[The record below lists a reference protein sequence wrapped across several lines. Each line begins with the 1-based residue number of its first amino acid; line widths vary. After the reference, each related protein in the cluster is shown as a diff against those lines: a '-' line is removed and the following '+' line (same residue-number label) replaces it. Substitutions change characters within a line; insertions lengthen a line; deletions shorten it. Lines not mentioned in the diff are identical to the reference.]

1 MRPRWSDDDRPHDE
15 VAPQG
20 ADGDAY
26 VDPPARGTE
35 TGPAPEGRLLLAADD
50 HVLRA
55 LTAAAERAGCR
66 DVRVRRT
73 GAGDAE
79 ARGGL
84 AEWAE
89 KETLTAADAVLHVAR
104 SAAELAATADQ
115 CADAGAWLGQVLVHG
130 DELWTGPLGP
140 ADRTAA
146 ASAWRR
152 LRGSRAQGR
161 PDGPVGAAPDG
172 FGAASMGGAPDGT
185 AGAVLAD
192 GRAEWIAD
200 RLLGA
205 WLGRG
210 AAGAAGA
217 VEGTGGAGSVG
228 DAGAGGAGS
237 GAAAGEAEAEAEGE
251 AGAAGAARVGGVAGG
266 CGHTGEP
273 YLVRTDVRTSSSG
286 RHPVV
291 PLPRPGRSVT
301 RAGTE
306 TGARVAFLGRIGG
319 AAVEP
324 ARLLERID
332 AVADAR
338 TGLLGPVPEATPGPT
353 GLWGCAVEVPD
364 PFGPLPADAPGVT
377 VWGHGRDARSARLA
391 ALLDA
396 FAAYGTLAAAPDAR
410 GGREVW
416 GLDLVTDRL
425 RRVPA
430 AEAYPA
436 PAHGTPY
443 RLPTGAAAGLT
454 WVAAVEAALTGH
466 CEALVVHRLAQPG
479 VRVPRLALP
488 DHGGPAALRALRA
501 AGEPV
506 AHDLSGLLSVPACA
520 IRLGGDTVVAVA
532 ATRSEALAAAAE
544 RALIARERGVPPTGA
559 GPVVPTVPSVTPDR
573 EAAGRPLPVEDGA
586 SGRAGLVEVL
596 RARGRTPV
604 AVLLD
609 HDPQAVRL
617 LPYLVHVALLD
628 G

>member
-20 ADGDAY
+20 SADGDAY
-26 VDPPARGTE
+26 VDPPARGTGA
-35 TGPAPEGRLLLAADD
+35 GPAPDERLLLAADD

-73 GAGDAE
+73 GEGDAE
-79 ARGGL
+79 ALGGL
-84 AEWAE
+84 AEWVE
-89 KETLTAADAVLHVAR
+89 NETFTAADAVLHVAR
-104 SAAELAATADQ
+104 STAELAATADR
-115 CADAGAWLGQVLVHG
+115 CADAGAWLGQVLIHG

-152 LRGSRAQGR
+152 LRGSAAQGR

-172 FGAASMGGAPDGT
+172 P
-185 AGAVLAD
+185 AGAVLAV

-210 AAGAAGA
+210 GAAAAGA
-217 VEGTGGAGSVG
+217 VEGTGGAGSGG

-237 GAAAGEAEAEAEGE
+237 GAAAGTGE
-251 AGAAGAARVGGVAGG
+251 AGAAGAARVGDVGDVGDGAGG
-266 CGHTGEP
+266 SGHAGEP
-273 YLVRTDVRTSSSG
+273 HLVRTDVRTSSSG

-291 PLPRPGRSVT
+291 PLPRPGRSAT

-353 GLWGCAVEVPD
+353 GLWGCAVAVPD
-364 PFGPLPADAPGVT
+364 PFGPLPADTPGVT

-396 FAAYGTLAAAPDAR
+396 LAAYGTLAAAPDAR

-436 PAHGTPY
+436 PAPGTPY

-488 DHGGPAALRALRA
+488 DRGGPAALRALRA

-506 AHDLSGLLSVPACA
+506 AHDLSALLSAPACA
-520 IRLGGDTVVAVA
+520 IRLGDDTVVAVA

-544 RALIARERGVPPTGA
+544 RALLAREKGVPPTGA
-559 GPVVPTVPSVTPDR
+559 GPVVLTVPSVTPDR
-573 EAAGRPLPVEDGA
+573 EEAGRPLPVEDGA

>member
-1 MRPRWSDDDRPHDE
+1 MRPRWRDDDRPHE
-15 VAPQG
+15 EAAPRG
-20 ADGDAY
+20 AADGDAH
-26 VDPPARGTE
+26 VEPPARGAGD
-35 TGPAPEGRLLLAADD
+35 GPVPDGRLLLAGEDQ
-50 HVLRA
+50 VLRA
-55 LTAAAERAGCR
+55 LAGAATRAGCR

-73 GAGDAE
+73 GGGDAE
-79 ARGGL
+79 APGTT
-84 AEWAE
+84 EWTAG
-89 KETLTAADAVLHVAR
+89 ETLSAADAVLHVAR
-104 SAAELAATADQ
+104 STAELAATADR

-152 LRGSRAQGR
+152 LRGLSPGVRS
-161 PDGPVGAAPDG
+161 AAP
-172 FGAASMGGAPDGT
+172 SGT
-185 AGAVLAD
+185 APVDPGAVLAP

-200 RLLGA
+200 LLLGA

-210 AAGAAGA
+210 GTGAAGT
-217 VEGTGGAGSVG
+217 V
-228 DAGAGGAGS
+228 AGAGATAGQGFPGAGTAGGAETPGAGGS
-237 GAAAGEAEAEAEGE
+237 GASDAET
-251 AGAAGAARVGGVAGG
+251 VGGPGDDRG
-266 CGHTGEP
+266 SC
-273 YLVRTDVRTSSSG
+273 LMRTDLRTSSGG

-291 PLPRPGRSVT
+291 PFPRPGRSAT

-306 TGARVAFLGRIGG
+306 TGARAAFLGRIGG
-319 AAVEP
+319 APVEP

-338 TGLLGPVPEATPGPT
+338 TGLIGPVPEATPGPT

-364 PFGPLPADAPGVT
+364 PFGPPSADGPGVT
-377 VWGHGRDARSARLA
+377 VWGHGRDAHSARLA

-396 FAAYGTLAAAPDAR
+396 LAAYGSLAAAPDAR

-425 RRVPA
+425 RRVFA

-436 PAHGTPY
+436 PAPGTPY
-443 RLPTGAAAGLT
+443 RLPTGVAAGLT
-454 WVAAVEAALTGH
+454 WAAAVEAALITH

-479 VRVPRLALP
+479 IRVPRLALP
-488 DHGGPAALRALRA
+488 DHAGPAALRALRA

-506 AHDLSGLLSVPACA
+506 VHDLTALVPVPACA
-520 IRLGGDTVVAVA
+520 VRLGDDTVVAVA
-532 ATRSEALAAAAE
+532 ATWDEALAAAAE
-544 RALIARERGVPPTGA
+544 RALLAGEKGVPSTGS
-559 GPVVPTVPSVTPDR
+559 GPSVPTVPSVTPDR
-573 EAAGRPLPVEDGA
+573 ETAGGRLPVEDGA

-617 LPYLVHVALLD
+617 LPYLVHVMLLD

>member
-1 MRPRWSDDDRPHDE
+1 MRPRWSDDDRPRDE

-20 ADGDAY
+20 SADGDAY
-26 VDPPARGTE
+26 VCPPVRGT
-35 TGPAPEGRLLLAADD
+35 GPGRAPDGRLLLAGEGHA
-50 HVLRA
+50 LRA
-55 LTAAAERAGCR
+55 LTAAAERAGCP

-73 GAGDAE
+73 DEGGAE
-79 ARGGL
+79 ALGGL

-89 KETLTAADAVLHVAR
+89 RERLTAADTVLHVAR
-104 SAAELAATADQ
+104 STAELAATADR
-115 CADAGAWLGQVLVHG
+115 CADVGAWLGQVLVHE

-152 LRGSRAQGR
+152 LRGFPPQGR
-161 PDGPVGAAPDG
+161 LDGPVGAAPV
-172 FGAASMGGAPDGT
+172 GGAVDGP
-185 AGAVLAD
+185 AGAVPAA

-210 AAGAAGA
+210 GAGAAGA
-217 VEGTGGAGSVG
+217 GEGTG

-237 GAAAGEAEAEAEGE
+237 GAAAGAGE
-251 AGAAGAARVGGVAGG
+251 AGAAGAARVGGDGGGAGG
-266 CGHTGEP
+266 RGHAGEP
-273 YLVRTDVRTSSSG
+273 YLVRTDVRTSSSS

-291 PLPRPGRSVT
+291 PLPRPGRSAT

-324 ARLLERID
+324 ARLLELID

-353 GLWGCAVEVPD
+353 GLWGCAVAVPD
-364 PFGPLPADAPGVT
+364 PFGPLPAEAPGVT

-396 FAAYGTLAAAPDAR
+396 LATYGTLAAAPNAR
-410 GGREVW
+410 SGREVW

-425 RRVPA
+425 RLVPA

-436 PAHGTPY
+436 PAPGTPY

-454 WVAAVEAALTGH
+454 WAAAVEAALTGH
-466 CEALVVHRLAQPG
+466 CEVLVTHRLAQPG

-488 DHGGPAALRALRA
+488 GHGGPAALHALRA

-506 AHDLSGLLSVPACA
+506 AHDLSALLSVPACA
-520 IRLGGDTVVAVA
+520 IRLGDDTVVAVA
-532 ATRSEALAAAAE
+532 ATWSEALAAAAE
-544 RALIARERGVPPTGA
+544 RALIAREKGAPPTGPA
-559 GPVVPTVPSVTPDR
+559 VPTVPSVTPDR
-573 EAAGRPLPVEDGA
+573 EAAARPLPVEDGVSA
-586 SGRAGLVEVL
+586 RAGLVEVL
-596 RARGRTPV
+596 RAQGRTPV

-609 HDPQAVRL
+609 HDPEAVRL

>member
-15 VAPQG
+15 VAPRG
-20 ADGDAY
+20 SADGDAY
-26 VDPPARGTE
+26 VHPSGGGT
-35 TGPAPEGRLLLAADD
+35 GSGRAPDGRLLLAGEGRL
-50 HVLRA
+50 LRA
-55 LTAAAERAGCR
+55 LTAAAERAGCS

-73 GAGDAE
+73 GEGDDE
-79 ARGGL
+79 ALGGL

-89 KETLTAADAVLHVAR
+89 KEMLTAADTVLHVAR
-104 SAAELAATADQ
+104 STAELAATADR
-115 CADAGAWLGQVLVHG
+115 CADARAWLGQVLVHG

-146 ASAWRR
+146 ASGWRR
-152 LRGSRAQGR
+152 LRGASPQSRL
-161 PDGPVGAAPDG
+161 DGPVGAEPDG
-172 FGAASMGGAPDGT
+172 FGGAPVGGAADGP
-185 AGAVLAD
+185 AGAVLAAE
-192 GRAEWIAD
+192 RAEWIAD
-200 RLLGA
+200 RLLDA

-210 AAGAAGA
+210 GAGARGVVA
-217 VEGTGGAGSVG
+217 GAGSVG
-228 DAGAGGAGS
+228 AS
-237 GAAAGEAEAEAEGE
+237 GTGE
-251 AGAAGAARVGGVAGG
+251 AGTVGGARAGGVAGG
-266 CGHTGEP
+266 LGDAGEP
-273 YLVRTDVRTSSSG
+273 CLVRTDVRTSSSS

-291 PLPRPGRSVT
+291 PLPRPDRSVT

-319 AAVEP
+319 AAVDP

-338 TGLLGPVPEATPGPT
+338 TGLLGPVREAKPGPT
-353 GLWGCAVEVPD
+353 GLWGCAVAVPD

-377 VWGHGRDARSARLA
+377 VWGHGPDARSARLA
-391 ALLDA
+391 AMLEAL
-396 FAAYGTLAAAPDAR
+396 AAYGTFAAAPHAR
-410 GGREVW
+410 SGCEVW

-436 PAHGTPY
+436 PAPGTPY

-454 WVAAVEAALTGH
+454 WAAALEAALTGH
-466 CEALVVHRLAQPG
+466 CEALVTARLAQPG
-479 VRVPRLALP
+479 ARVARLALP
-488 DHGGPAALRALRA
+488 DLGDPALVRMLRA

-506 AHDLSGLLSVPACA
+506 AHDLSALLSVPACA
-520 IRLGGDTVVAVA
+520 VRLGDDTVVAVA
-532 ATRSEALAAAAE
+532 ATWSEALAVAAE
-544 RALIARERGVPPTGA
+544 RALLAREMSVPPTGVGV
-559 GPVVPTVPSVTPDR
+559 GPVVPTVPSVTPNQ
-573 EAAGRPLPVEDGA
+573 EEVGRPFSVEDGA
-586 SGRAGLVEVL
+586 SGRAGLVEAL

-604 AVLLD
+604 AILLD

>member
-1 MRPRWSDDDRPHDE
+1 MRPRWSDDERPRDE
-15 VAPQG
+15 VAPQGG

-26 VDPPARGTE
+26 VDPPVRGTGS
-35 TGPAPEGRLLLAADD
+35 GPAPDGRLLLAGEG

-55 LTAAAERAGCR
+55 LMAAAERAGCR

-73 GAGDAE
+73 GEGDAE
-79 ARGGL
+79 TLGGL

-89 KETLTAADAVLHVAR
+89 GETLTAADAVLHVAR
-104 SAAELAATADQ
+104 STAELAATADR

-130 DELWTGPLGP
+130 DELWTGPFGP

-152 LRGSRAQGR
+152 LRGSPPQGR
-161 PDGPVGAAPDG
+161 PDGPVVGAADG
-172 FGAASMGGAPDGT
+172 P
-185 AGAVLAD
+185 AGVVLAA

-205 WLGRG
+205 WLGRDG
-210 AAGAAGA
+210 AGAAGA
-217 VEGTGGAGSVG
+217 VAGTGGPGSVGDAGVGRAGSVG
-228 DAGAGGAGS
+228 DAGA
-237 GAAAGEAEAEAEGE
+237 GE
-251 AGAAGAARVGGVAGG
+251 AGAAGAARVGGAAGG
-266 CGHTGEP
+266 CGHAGEP

-291 PLPRPGRSVT
+291 PLPRPGRSAT

-353 GLWGCAVEVPD
+353 GLWGCAVAVPD
-364 PFGPLPADAPGVT
+364 PFAPLPADAPGVT

-396 FAAYGTLAAAPDAR
+396 LAAYGTLAAAPDAR
-410 GGREVW
+410 SGRKVW

-436 PAHGTPY
+436 SAPGTPY

-454 WVAAVEAALTGH
+454 WAAAVEAALTGH
-466 CEALVVHRLAQPG
+466 CEALVIHRLAQPG

-501 AGEPV
+501 EGEPV
-506 AHDLSGLLSVPACA
+506 AHDLSALLSVPACA
-520 IRLGGDTVVAVA
+520 IRLGDDTVVAVA

-544 RALIARERGVPPTGA
+544 RALLAREKGFPPTGP

-609 HDPQAVRL
+609 HDPQAVSL

>member
-1 MRPRWSDDDRPHDE
+1 MRPRWSDDDRPRDE

-20 ADGDAY
+20 SVDGDAY
-26 VDPPARGTE
+26 VDPPARGSGS
-35 TGPAPEGRLLLAADD
+35 GPAPDGRLLLAGEGQ
-50 HVLRA
+50 VLRA
-55 LTAAAERAGCR
+55 LAAAAERAGCR
-66 DVRVRRT
+66 EVRVRRT
-73 GAGDAE
+73 GGGDAE
-79 ARGGL
+79 ALGGL
-84 AEWAE
+84 AEWE
-89 KETLTAADAVLHVAR
+89 ERETLTAADAVLHVAR
-104 SAAELAATADQ
+104 SAAELAATADR

-152 LRGSRAQGR
+152 LRGAAPRGR
-161 PDGPVGAAPDG
+161 PDGPVGAGPVG
-172 FGAASMGGAPDGT
+172 GAADGT
-185 AGAVLAD
+185 ADAVLAA

-210 AAGAAGA
+210 GAGAAGA
-217 VEGTGGAGSVG
+217 VEGTGGAEAGRAG
-228 DAGAGGAGS
+228 NDAAAGAGEAG
-237 GAAAGEAEAEAEGE
+237 G
-251 AGAAGAARVGGVAGG
+251 AGAAGAGGVAGG
-266 CGHTGEP
+266 CGHAGEP

-291 PLPRPGRSVT
+291 PLPRPGRSAT
-301 RAGTE
+301 RAATE

-353 GLWGCAVEVPD
+353 GLWGCAVAVPD

-377 VWGHGRDARSARLA
+377 VRGHGRDAPSARLA

-396 FAAYGTLAAAPDAR
+396 LAAYGTLAAAADAR

-436 PAHGTPY
+436 PVPGTSY

-454 WVAAVEAALTGH
+454 WAAAVEAALTGH
-466 CEALVVHRLAQPG
+466 CEALVIHRLDQPG

-488 DHGGPAALRALRA
+488 DHGGPDALRVLRA

-506 AHDLSGLLSVPACA
+506 AHDLSALLSVPACA
-520 IRLGGDTVVAVA
+520 IRLGDDTVVGVA

-544 RALIARERGVPPTGA
+544 RALLAREKGVARTGA
-559 GPVVPTVPSVTPDR
+559 APFVPTVPSVTPDR

-586 SGRAGLVEVL
+586 PGRAGLVEVL